1 MTTNAELIPQAEER
15 VQDSQTSSETRPL
28 PCSSCGT
35 DDPTFEYASHED
47 KHLCID
53 CYDEQVSLCAGCENP
68 FWRDNTTRIADER
81 YCENCLN
88 ERFRFCSGCDAYYD
102 RERVYYSELHDA
114 DYCESCFS
122 SYVTYCTSCDGQIDP
137 ENCRVNDNGDSF
149 CEECY
154 EHDGDDPDGIEY
166 QEHDSVRFE
175 KCLSRRKYGV
185 EIEVVTEEDSS
196 HLPYEQL
203 GCWKQVHD
211 GSLGNE
217 GREYVSPIL
226 HGDDGFE
233 EIEKF
238 TARLK
243 EWGYVLRRNCGLHVH
258 IDGRDLGCEEIKL
271 LLKIVRYFE
280 PVIYAMLPNSR
291 RDGTYS
297 VPLEK
302 FPKSRFR
309 ISAKDEDALKRLWY
323 GNKERNVNLKSKYHH
338 SRYYGLNIHSW
349 FFRRSLEF
357 RYHSGTL
364 NPLKITNFITICQ
377 SLVDQAKAVSKFRMA
392 APTNFRSHLDHFADF
407 LKLSDDIAH
416 YVRQRITKFHPERFS
431 DLLVLSPSQG

>member
-1 MTTNAELIPQAEER
+1 MTKPGEGEQALLFALFYCKKGGINMTTNAELIPQAEER

-166 QEHDSVRFE
+166 QEHESVRFE

-196 HLPYEQL
+196 HLP
-203 GCWKQVHD
+203 
-211 GSLGNE
+211 
-217 GREYVSPIL
+217 
-226 HGDDGFE
+226 
-233 EIEKF
+233 
-238 TARLK
+238 
-243 EWGYVLRRNCGLHVH
+243 
-258 IDGRDLGCEEIKL
+258 
-271 LLKIVRYFE
+271 
-280 PVIYAMLPNSR
+280 
-291 RDGTYS
+291 
-297 VPLEK
+297 
-302 FPKSRFR
+302 
-309 ISAKDEDALKRLWY
+309 
-323 GNKERNVNLKSKYHH
+323 
-338 SRYYGLNIHSW
+338 
-349 FFRRSLEF
+349 
-357 RYHSGTL
+357 
-364 NPLKITNFITICQ
+364 
-377 SLVDQAKAVSKFRMA
+377 
-392 APTNFRSHLDHFADF
+392 
-407 LKLSDDIAH
+407 
-416 YVRQRITKFHPERFS
+416 
-431 DLLVLSPSQG
+431 